1 MNAKNSNS
9 FFLCGAEKCNAYECP
24 TCGNHVCADCAKA
37 WNNVCPNCFSKLYK
51 ISLTTPRGRSD
62 TAAARHN

>member
-37 WNNVCPNCFSKLYK
+37 WNNVCPSCFSKLYK
-51 ISLTTPRGRSD
+51 IS
-62 TAAARHN
+62 